1 MKNRAK
7 FLVTA
12 IGILTAATLS
22 AQTTTTST
30 TQTTTYTS
38 EAEFGVKGGFN
49 MSNMYTENA
58 DDENIIYGFNVGV
71 YGSFPI
77 TEHIAIQPELYFTTK
92 GSELEYN
99 NEFVTGAAKFRL
111 DYIQLPIMVKFNLTD
126 NFNIHAGPY
135 GAYLVGAKLKSEN
148 DQDIFEFEEDLDT
161 DDFEKFEFGVSLGI
175 GFDFDPV
182 SIGLRYDYGLTTVGK
197 EQNFMGSTY
206 VFPDAK
212 NSLLNLYATIKLN

>member
-7 FLVTA
+7 FLVTTI
-12 IGILTAATLS
+12 IGIITAATLS
-22 AQTTTTST
+22 AQTTTST
-30 TQTTTYTS
+30 TR

-58 DDENIIYGFNVGV
+58 DDENIIYGFNAGV
-71 YGSFPI
+71 YGTFPL

-92 GSELEYN
+92 GSELDYN
-99 NEFVTGAAKFRL
+99 NNFVTGSAKFRL
-111 DYIQLPIMVKFNLTD
+111 EYIQLPVMIKFNLTD
-126 NFNIHAGPY
+126 NFNVHFGPY
-135 GAYLVGAKLKSEN
+135 GAYLVGAKIKSEN
-148 DQDIFEFEEDLDT
+148 DQNIFEFEEELNT
-161 DDFEKFEFGVSLGI
+161 DDFEKFEFGLSLGI
-175 GFDFDPV
+175 GFDFDPL

-197 EQNFMGSTY
+197 EQNIMGTNY